1 MRINNVSIQK
11 IRAKDALSQKIRA
24 KDVTFVGMPSEYSIA
39 EPTSTISVSSEY
51 NVVERIVGTSFL
63 TQVFLTG
70 VMFKEHIAPSTLSG
84 FVYIDSGY
92 ITEKVVV
99 KTRYEGYIPLLCSAT
114 SLSSLSRTIT
124 KPLYIGSLYATTI
137 VG

>member
-24 KDVTFVGMPSEYSIA
+24 KDVTFVGMSPQYSVA
-39 EPTSTISVSSEY
+39 ESTSTISVSSEY

-63 TQVFLTG
+63 TQAFLTG

-84 FVYIDSGY
+84 FVHVDSGY
-92 ITEKVVV
+92 TTEKVVV
-99 KTRYEGYIPLLCSAT
+99 KTSYLGYIPLLYSAT
-114 SLSSLSRTIT
+114 PKKVLSRTIT

-137 VG
+137 VV